1 MYLYIKRICYT
12 FLFCNI
18 SIIQKDKYKISDAVK
33 ILEIVCFFL
42 LLLPPSLFSSWKC
55 LNVLKAQIKLTAPMT
70 TQTMLMVKKP
80 SLTVTQ
86 SPPAV

>member
-1 MYLYIKRICYT
+1 MFPVTLHW
-12 FLFCNI
+12 
-18 SIIQKDKYKISDAVK
+18 S
-33 ILEIVCFFL
+33 L
-42 LLLPPSLFSSWKC
+42 LRVWKC
-55 LNVLKAQIKLTAPMT
+55 LNVLKAQMKLTAPMT